1 MTLSPFMY
9 DKILGVW
16 DEQGDPLLFALLDG
30 TPDKTDGE
38 WPSDLSDWEI
48 APTGYARGTLALS
61 AISDTV
67 SQRRR
72 NLFRIA
78 FGENSDESEVQV
90 THVAVLN
97 GAATSVLSIV
107 RLSRP
112 VVVGGGS
119 AFIVRASDLGFDL
132 S

>member
-9 DKILGVW
+9 SKMLSVW
-16 DEQGDPLLFALLDG
+16 DEQGDPLTFALLDG

-38 WPSDLSDWEI
+38 WPTDLSDWEI
-48 APTGYARGTLALS
+48 APTGYTRGTLALS
-61 AISDTV
+61 AISDAV

-90 THVAVLN
+90 THVAVI
-97 GAATSVLSIV
+97 GDGDAVLSIV
-107 RLSRP
+107 RLARP